1 MHAVLLQDS
10 PYASICVT
18 CCPSDE
24 RFFHFVDVKV
34 NVMLSMFKSPIL
46 YLMHAIRK
54 GKSFVWRKRRSRDD
68 SAAIVSTL
76 RVEVQF
82 EVQIACKIKNLAA
95 EHCSFFITGAKLS
108 ANNITNIHNHK
119 RTKVQKY
126 EGRNINNIMLIS
138 GCTSLRTQ

>member
-10 PYASICVT
+10 SYASICVT

-95 EHCSFFITGAKLS
+95 KHCSFLS
-108 ANNITNIHNHK
+108 QVLSCLPTI
-119 RTKVQKY
+119 
-126 EGRNINNIMLIS
+126 
-138 GCTSLRTQ
+138 

>member
-1 MHAVLLQDS
+1 MHAVQLQDS

-95 EHCSFFITGAKLS
+95 KHCSFFITGAKLS
-108 ANNITNIHNHK
+108 ANNITNIHICLSDYLMK
-119 RTKVQKY
+119 
-126 EGRNINNIMLIS
+126 L
-138 GCTSLRTQ
+138 SLSIVHRQHTNWLQITFD

>member
-82 EVQIACKIKNLAA
+82 EVRIACKIKNLAA
-95 EHCSFFITGAKLS
+95 KHCSIFITGAKLS
-108 ANNITNIHNHK
+108 ANNIANIH
-119 RTKVQKY
+119 
-126 EGRNINNIMLIS
+126 ICL
-138 GCTSLRTQ
+138 

>member
-95 EHCSFFITGAKLS
+95 KHCSFFITGAKLS
-108 ANNITNIHNHK
+108 ANKINITNIHIYIYVYQI
-119 RTKVQKY
+119 TLY
-126 EGRNINNIMLIS
+126 IDNIQI
-138 GCTSLRTQ
+138 GFK